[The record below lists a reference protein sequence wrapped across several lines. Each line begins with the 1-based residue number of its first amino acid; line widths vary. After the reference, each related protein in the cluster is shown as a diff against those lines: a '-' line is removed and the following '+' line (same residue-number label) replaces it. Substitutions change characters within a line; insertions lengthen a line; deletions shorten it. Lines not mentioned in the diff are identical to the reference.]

1 MQHKLVKNFDWQ
13 STEGQSLL
21 RMKYDLYQE
30 YLQSGKKDDGVS
42 GPYVSEEFLNQ
53 AILIA
58 YRKGRSEI
66 YQSERDVYKEVCSQ
80 LIYELEAIK
89 ERGSV

>member
-1 MQHKLVKNFDWQ
+1 MHHKLVKNFDWQ

-21 RMKYDLYQE
+21 RMKYDLYSE
-30 YLQSGKKDDGVS
+30 YLKQDNKDSTQVD
-42 GPYVSEEFLNQ
+42 EAFLNQ

-58 YRKGRSEI
+58 YRKGRSEM
-66 YQSERDVYKEVCSQ
+66 YQSESDIYKEVCSQ
-80 LIYELEAIK
+80 LIYELEVIK

>member
-1 MQHKLVKNFDWQ
+1 MQYKLVKNFDWQ

-21 RMKYDLYQE
+21 RMKYDLYSE
-30 YLQSGKKDDGVS
+30 YLKQNIKDSAQVD
-42 GPYVSEEFLNQ
+42 EAFLNQ

-66 YQSERDVYKEVCSQ
+66 YQKESEIYDEVCSQ
-80 LIYELEAIK
+80 IILELEIIK
-89 ERGSV
+89 NRNGTC

>member
-21 RMKYDLYQE
+21 RMKYDLYSE
-30 YLQSGKKDDGVS
+30 YLRQDNKDSAQVD
-42 GPYVSEEFLNQ
+42 EAFLNQ

-58 YRKGRSEI
+58 YRKGRLEI
-66 YQSERDVYKEVCSQ
+66 YHSEEEMKNEVIGR
-80 LIYELEAIK
+80 LIYELQSIK
-89 ERGSV
+89 DFGYSD